1 MICPV
6 MVRVATAAAGAI
18 GFVTAVFLAPDETGD
33 ALSHTWS
40 PFVLVAGLLAV
51 GVMAHREG
59 LFDALGHHLS
69 GLGRSPIA
77 VLSSALMVVAV
88 TTAVLNLDTAAAFLT
103 PVVILAARRRRL
115 PVEPFMYGALV
126 MTNAASLLLPGSNLT
141 NLLVLGH
148 EHVSGARFTA
158 RMAPGWVAAVAAT
171 LLVVTV
177 RWRASLQGAAD
188 VTDREGAPRV
198 SWLAAIVVVVTALL
212 VVATSSPAIAV
223 AAVGLGAVAV
233 AMRRGGLNARAI
245 YDAVDPLVLMGLFGI
260 AVALG
265 TLARTWDGPSRL
277 LGSANRPTTMVVAA
291 LATVVINNLPAAA
304 LFGARSIP
312 HPRALLL
319 GLNLGPN
326 LAVTGSLSAFV
337 WIKAARSVGARP
349 DWRTV
354 TAIGVVLVPL
364 SLAAAG
370 LATHLL
376 APSGW

>member
-1 MICPV
+1 MRA
-6 MVRVATAAAGAI
+6 RVATASVGGVAL
-18 GFVTAVFLAPDETGD
+18 AVAFGLASGD
-33 ALSHTWS
+33 ARYALTHTWS
-40 PFVLVAGLLAV
+40 PFVLVAGLLV
-51 GVMAHREG
+51 IGVVVHREG

-69 GLGRSPIA
+69 GFGRSPAA
-77 VLSSALMVVAV
+77 VLSSALLVVAI

-103 PVVILAARRRRL
+103 PVVIVAARRRRL
-115 PVEPFMYGALV
+115 SLEPFMYGALV

-141 NLLVLGH
+141 NLLVLGD
-148 EHVSGARFTA
+148 EHVSGARFAA
-158 RMAPGWVAAVAAT
+158 RMAPAWVAAVVAT
-171 LLVVTV
+171 LVVV
-177 RWRASLQGAAD
+177 ALRWRPSLLAVGD
-188 VTDREGAPRV
+188 LTDTEPAPPISR
-198 SWLAAIVVVVTALL
+198 LAAVVVVVTALL
-212 VVATSSPAIAV
+212 IVATSSPALAV
-223 AAVGLGAVAV
+223 ALVAAGAAEVSL
-233 AMRRGGLNARAI
+233 RRGRVDAREI
-245 YDAVDPLVLMGLFGI
+245 YDAVDPLVLAGLFGI

-265 TLARTWDGPSRL
+265 TLARAWDGPSRL
-277 LGSANRPTTMVVAA
+277 LASANRPTTMVVAA

-349 DWRTV
+349 CWRTV
-354 TAIGVVLVPL
+354 TGIGVLLVPV
-364 SLAAAG
+364 SLVAAG

>member
-1 MICPV
+1 VLGLLEAISMAKAIAAQTGQKLDINQQCLSEGLAN
-6 MVRVATAAAGAI
+6 VAGSFFQCFPGSGSLTRSAINQHAGAK
-18 GFVTAVFLAPDETGD
+18 TQ
-33 ALSHTWS
+33 WS
-40 PFVLVAGLLAV
+40 SF
-51 GVMAHREG
+51 
-59 LFDALGHHLS
+59 F
-69 GLGRSPIA
+69 
-77 VLSSALMVVAV
+77 SA
-88 TTAVLNLDTAAAFLT
+88 
-103 PVVILAARRRRL
+103 
-115 PVEPFMYGALV
+115 
-126 MTNAASLLLPGSNLT
+126 
-141 NLLVLGH
+141 
-148 EHVSGARFTA
+148 
-158 RMAPGWVAAVAAT
+158 AAVAAT
-171 LLVVTV
+171 LLVIVV
-177 RWRASLQGAAD
+177 RWRVSLQAAAD
-188 VTDREGAPRV
+188 VTGREAAPRV

-212 VVATSSPAIAV
+212 VVTTSSPAIAV
-223 AAVGLGAVAV
+223 AAVGLGAVGV
-233 AMRRGGLNARAI
+233 ALRRGRLNARAI

-260 AVALG
+260 AVGLG